1 MILSCCQNH
10 GSVYSRNGESKANG
24 ANDSAGILGNIT
36 AYEATKA
43 GDGQKY
49 TINVVDCVN
58 APSENL
64 CRLNGF
70 PGIVGFFSTDN
81 VLSKS
86 YNDAR
91 YSIGIS
97 TENIVLN
104 IDRCRNYAEK
114 LVGDPYSAGIMGD
127 RYERNG
133 KSGSSKLPQAIP
145 TYKIVF
151 PSARIQ
157 TMIGRLLLLG
167 MILA

>member
-1 MILSCCQNH
+1 M
-10 GSVYSRNGESKANG
+10 
-24 ANDSAGILGNIT
+24 
-36 AYEATKA
+36 
-43 GDGQKY
+43 
-49 TINVVDCVN
+49 N
-58 APSENL
+58 APGVKIYAGSMAS
-64 CRLNGF
+64 
-70 PGIVGFFSTDN
+70 GIVGFFSTDN

-133 KSGSSKLPQAIP
+133 KSGSSKIAAGN
-145 TYKIVF
+145 TY
-151 PSARIQ
+151 IQ
-157 TMIGRLLLLG
+157 NCFSVSQDTKNDWSIAAFGNDFGLISDKNNVGNNYYFHDTLG
-167 MILA
+167 V